1 MELFFFII
9 LGLVAIVSALMVIL
23 QRNPVYS
30 ALALIV
36 TLGSISGLFILL
48 KAFFLAFIQIIVY
61 AGAVMIFFI
70 FVIMLLNLRKDEF
83 GPEKKKFQRVFALIF
98 PAFFLIE
105 LFVIVGNAIF
115 GKSGKGLAMPA
126 DFGTPQALGRI
137 LFTDYLLPFE
147 IASVLLLIAMVG
159 AIFLARREE

>member
-1 MELFFFII
+1 MELLFFII

-23 QRNPVYS
+23 QRNPAYS

-61 AGAVMIFFI
+61 AGAVMVLFI

-83 GPEKKKFQRVFALIF
+83 GPEKRKFQRIFALIF
-98 PAFFLIE
+98 SAFFLIE

-115 GKSGKGLAMPA
+115 GKGGKALSMSA

-147 IASVLLLIAMVG
+147 IASILLLIAMVG

>member
-1 MELFFFII
+1 MEMFFFII
-9 LGLVAIVSALMVIL
+9 LGLIAVVSALAVIL

-36 TLGSISGLFILL
+36 TLGSIAALFILL
-48 KAFFLAFIQIIVY
+48 KAFFLAFVQVIVY
-61 AGAVMIFFI
+61 AGAIMVLFI

-83 GPEKKKFQRVFALIF
+83 GPEKRKFQRLFALIF
-98 PAFFLIE
+98 SVFFLIE
-105 LFVIVGNAIF
+105 LFIIVRYGVFVKPGEAL
-115 GKSGKGLAMPA
+115 SLPA
-126 DFGTPQALGRI
+126 DFGSPQALGRL

-147 IASVLLLIAMVG
+147 IASILLLIAMVG

>member
-9 LGLVAIVSALMVIL
+9 LGLLAIFSALMVIL
-23 QRNPVYS
+23 QKNPVHS

-36 TLGSISGLFILL
+36 TLGSIAGLFILL
-48 KAFFLAFIQIIVY
+48 KAFFLAFIQIILY
-61 AGAVMIFFI
+61 AGAVMVLFI

-83 GPEKKKFQRVFALIF
+83 GPEKRRFHRVFALIF
-98 PAFFLIE
+98 SAFFLLE

-115 GKSGKGLAMPA
+115 GKSGKALAMPV
-126 DFGTPQALGRI
+126 DFGSPQALGRI

-147 IASVLLLIAMVG
+147 IASILLLVAMVG

>member
-9 LGLVAIVSALMVIL
+9 LGLVAIISACMVIL
-23 QRNPVYS
+23 QKNPVHS
-30 ALALIV
+30 ALALIT
-36 TLGSISGLFILL
+36 TLGSIAGLFILL
-48 KAFFLAFIQIIVY
+48 KAFFLAFIQIILY
-61 AGAVMIFFI
+61 AGAVMILFI
-70 FVIMLLNLRKDEF
+70 FVITLLNLRKDEF
-83 GPEKKKFQRVFALIF
+83 GPEKRKFQRIFALIF
-98 PAFFLIE
+98 SVFFLVE
-105 LFVIVGNAIF
+105 LFVIVGHAIF
-115 GKSGKGLAMPA
+115 GKSGKALSIPV